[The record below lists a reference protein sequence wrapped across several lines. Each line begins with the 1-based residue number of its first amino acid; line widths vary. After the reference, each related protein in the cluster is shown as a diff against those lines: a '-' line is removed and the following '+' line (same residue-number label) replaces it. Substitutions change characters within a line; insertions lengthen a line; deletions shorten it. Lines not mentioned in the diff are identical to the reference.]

1 MVSQRISRS
10 FTEDSPQLHATLGRA
25 LRPRRKCLDCLKRL
39 KSSGACRGHPCRK
52 GAKAQRLVHILCSR
66 WSSPEFPSPNVFQIP
81 ICTLGD
87 PQGLKAKKPWG
98 LSPKG
103 ESALVFPQGSILSCT
118 LGDPQ
123 GFSAENPWG
132 PTFFGGFC
140 CHEPWGRAGDGAAVK
155 TPATYI
161 SANPPARTVLAC
173 CTHSTATPQVYFA
186 GTGRDGRP
194 RCSVAAVPKGGGF
207 TLGDCHPKSNI
218 PHERGCS
225 SCSPAAQ
232 KPQSCRAW

>member
-1 MVSQRISRS
+1 MMKCARTFRHHSAQTAAP
-10 FTEDSPQLHATLGRA
+10 FA
-25 LRPRRKCLDCLKRL
+25 LRHSVPCSIRLAPRSSLFFSQAREYHPRIRRWTADSKRHDRFQRK
-39 KSSGACRGHPCRK
+39 
-52 GAKAQRLVHILCSR
+52 
-66 WSSPEFPSPNVFQIP
+66 
-81 ICTLGD
+81 TL
-87 PQGLKAKKPWG
+87 
-98 LSPKG
+98 
-103 ESALVFPQGSILSCT
+103 
-118 LGDPQ
+118 
-123 GFSAENPWG
+123 WG

-161 SANPPARTVLAC
+161 SANPPARTVLAH
-173 CTHSTATPQVYFA
+173 CTYCTATPQKYVA
-186 GTGRDGRP
+186 GLFRNGRP